1 MYVDLRATSLVGGS
15 NNRACQVEWSSCL
28 GNNSSDKKERRDDSS
43 LHFKGW
49 FKDSKREKWKKL
61 KRCEIQDGFQPLYIT
76 LVWSPAKKEKKSD
89 IRELRVPDFRENN

>member
-49 FKDSKREKWKKL
+49 FKDSKREK
-61 KRCEIQDGFQPLYIT
+61 
-76 LVWSPAKKEKKSD
+76 
-89 IRELRVPDFRENN
+89 